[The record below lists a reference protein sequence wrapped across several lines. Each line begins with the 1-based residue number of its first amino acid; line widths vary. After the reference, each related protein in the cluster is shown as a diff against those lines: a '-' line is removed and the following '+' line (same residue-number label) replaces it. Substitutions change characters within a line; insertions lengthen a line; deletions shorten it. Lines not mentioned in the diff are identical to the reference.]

1 MAMWVVDIVRLATHG
16 RECLVA
22 WRERAREGQGLV
34 SRKPKEIIFWAD
46 NFSRLVT
53 ATHSPK

>member
-1 MAMWVVDIVRLATHG
+1 MAMWLVDIVRLVTQC
-16 RECLVA
+16 RECSVA
-22 WRERAREGQGLV
+22 QRERARKGQGSV
-34 SRKPKEIIFWAD
+34 SRRPKEIIFWAD